1 MTTLLLNEK
10 SIPTLAR
17 GFVQGVNNKTK
28 IQDAITESMEFWIT
42 DKNIKARDALQ
53 NLWLALA
60 HNKKALAVLRAQF
73 NTISKRVKKANG
85 DTAPVALTVTN
96 GVLTE
101 VIPRTAKGGN
111 GGNGDCEGAEAAF
124 TETATPIDRE
134 IETHLATLNALLEDT
149 NDVLIRSALK
159 YAIAQL
165 AAKL

>member
-28 IQDAITESMEFWIT
+28 VHDAITESMEFWIA

-53 NLWLALA
+53 DLWLALA

-111 GGNGDCEGAEAAF
+111 GECEGAEAAF

>member
-10 SIPTLAR
+10 SIPNLAR

-28 IQDAITESMEFWIT
+28 IQDAITESMEFWIA

-53 NLWLALA
+53 DLWLALA

-111 GGNGDCEGAEAAF
+111 GECEGAEAAF

>member
-10 SIPTLAR
+10 SIPNLAR

-28 IQDAITESMEFWIT
+28 IQDAITESMEFWIA

-53 NLWLALA
+53 DLWLALA

-111 GGNGDCEGAEAAF
+111 GDCEGAEAVF

>member
-10 SIPTLAR
+10 SIPNLAR

-28 IQDAITESMEFWIT
+28 IQDAITESMEFWIA

-53 NLWLALA
+53 DLWLALA

-85 DTAPVALTVTN
+85 DTAPVALTVTE

-111 GGNGDCEGAEAAF
+111 GGDGGEGAEAAF

>member
-1 MTTLLLNEK
+1 MNTLLLNEK

-28 IQDAITESMEFWIT
+28 VHDAITESMEFWIA

-53 NLWLALA
+53 DLWLALA

-111 GGNGDCEGAEAAF
+111 GDCEGAEAAF

>member
-28 IQDAITESMEFWIT
+28 VQDAITESMEFWIA

-53 NLWLALA
+53 DLWLALA

-111 GGNGDCEGAEAAF
+111 GECEGAEAAF